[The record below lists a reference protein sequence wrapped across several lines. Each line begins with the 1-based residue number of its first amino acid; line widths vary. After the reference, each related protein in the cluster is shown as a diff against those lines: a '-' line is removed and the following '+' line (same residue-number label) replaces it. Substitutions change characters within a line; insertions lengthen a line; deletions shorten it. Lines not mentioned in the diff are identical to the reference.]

1 MKTIVITGSTRGIG
15 LGLAEALLQR
25 GCEVVISGRNP
36 TVVEQIAAGL
46 ADIYGLERVVGVPC
60 DVSDYD
66 QVQALWDAAKNRF
79 GEIDIWIN
87 NAGIGN
93 LLTPFWELEP
103 ETMKSVMGT
112 NVLGTMYG
120 SKVAI
125 LGMIQ
130 QGHGWLY
137 NMEGFGSGKNMRVQ
151 PGLTLYGST
160 KAAVSFV
167 DQSLAAELAGKPVMF
182 GSIQPG
188 MVVTDMLLNQQSG
201 SDEDWNKTK
210 WIMNILAEKV
220 ETVAPWIAD
229 EILKND
235 KHGRHISHMSTAKVM
250 WRFISSPILKR
261 KVVD

>member
-1 MKTIVITGSTRGIG
+1 MKSIVITGSTRGIG

-25 GCEVVISGRNP
+25 GCDVAISGRNSE
-36 TVVEQIAAGL
+36 TVGQIAAGL
-46 ADIYGLERVVGVPC
+46 ADIYGLEHVLGVPC

-66 QVQALWDAAKNRF
+66 QVQALWDAALDRF

-93 LLTPFWELEP
+93 MITPFWELDP
-103 ETMKSVMGT
+103 KTMKSVVET
-112 NVLGTMYG
+112 NLLGAMYG

-125 LGMIQ
+125 MGMIK

-137 NMEGFGSGKNMRVQ
+137 NMEGFGSGNNMRVQ
-151 PGLTLYGST
+151 PGLTLYGTT
-160 KAAVSFV
+160 KAALAFL
-167 DQSLAAELAGKPVMF
+167 DRSLPSELEGTPVMF
-182 GSIQPG
+182 GSILPG
-188 MVVTDMLLNQQSG
+188 MVVTDLLLNQKG
-201 SDEDWNKTK
+201 GDEENWQRTK

-220 ETVAPWIAD
+220 ATVAPWIAD

-235 KHGRHISHMSTAKVM
+235 KTGRHISRMNSAKVM

-261 KVVD
+261 KVIE

>member
-1 MKTIVITGSTRGIG
+1 MKSILITGSTRGIG

-36 TVVEQIAAGL
+36 TTVEQIAAGL
-46 ADIYGLERVVGVPC
+46 ADIYGLERVFGFAC

-66 QVQALWDAAKNRF
+66 QVQALWDAAIGRF
-79 GEIDIWIN
+79 GEIDIWVN

-93 LLTPFWELEP
+93 LITPFWELEP
-103 ETMKSVMGT
+103 ETMKSVVET
-112 NVLGTMYG
+112 NLLGTMYG

-125 LGMIQ
+125 LGMLK

-151 PGLTLYGST
+151 PGLTLYGAS
-160 KAAVSFV
+160 KASMAFL
-167 DQSLAAELAGKPVMF
+167 DRSLAAELEDKPVKF
-182 GSIQPG
+182 GSILPG
-188 MVVTDMLLNQQSG
+188 MVVTDMLTDQKSG
-201 SDEDWNKTK
+201 KTEDWERTK

-235 KHGRHISHMSTAKVM
+235 KHGRHISHMSTAKVI

-261 KVVD
+261 KVID